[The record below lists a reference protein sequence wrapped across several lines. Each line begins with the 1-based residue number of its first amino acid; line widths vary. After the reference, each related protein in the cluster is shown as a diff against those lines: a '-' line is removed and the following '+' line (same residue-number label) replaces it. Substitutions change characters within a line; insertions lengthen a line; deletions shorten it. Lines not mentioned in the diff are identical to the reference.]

1 MKKIVVVMSLI
12 ATLVLLFDCSHTRR
26 GGELRLKHRVTIA
39 TAEGPRT
46 FSSVVSMKGVQT
58 YNYGAGTAGWGGI
71 GSLLT
76 GEAIRVPSGERDFY
90 FLLTDR
96 GGNTPARTQIELIKK
111 HFAFPNWT
119 ADDRW
124 VGQWKSLSR
133 SDAAVSLTPKDY
145 PTIAVM
151 PHGGWMD
158 DARIITLKEAEQLG
172 LRVSRYDLMITR
184 DQVGTNPSFEVRYR
198 PTEAKYPTYK
208 VSRESF
214 TVENGPS

>member
-1 MKKIVVVMSLI
+1 MSLI

-39 TAEGPRT
+39 TGEGPRT

-90 FLLTDR
+90 FLLTGRVGPDR
-96 GGNTPARTQIELIKK
+96 GGSTAASTQIGLIKK
-111 HFAFPNWT
+111 HFGFPNWT

-133 SDAAVSLTPKDY
+133 SDATVSLTRKDY
-145 PTIAVM
+145 PPIAVM
-151 PHGGWMD
+151 PRDGWMD
-158 DARIITLKEAEQLG
+158 DARIVTLEEAEQLG
-172 LRVSRYDLMITR
+172 LRISRYDLMITQ
-184 DQVGTNPSFEVRYR
+184 DQVGGTHSFELRYR
-198 PTEAKYPTYK
+198 PTDRKFPNYNVEP
-208 VSRESF
+208 ESF
-214 TVENGPS
+214 AVENGVS